1 MGKWSTGGKEKSKSD
16 RGIVSGADRVKN
28 EQKRRMKEFNPVA
41 AARNK
46 TKNEIKNKDQAIP
59 TVQQV
64 SKYMSRNKNKGLD
77 Y

>member
-1 MGKWSTGGKEKSKSD
+1 MGKWSTGGKEKSESD
-16 RGIVSGADRVKN
+16 RKTVSGADRVKN
-28 EQKRRMKEFNPVA
+28 EQKRRMAEFNPVA

-46 TKNEIKNKDQAIP
+46 TKNEIKNKNQASP

-64 SKYMSRNKNKGLD
+64 GKYMSRNKNKGLD